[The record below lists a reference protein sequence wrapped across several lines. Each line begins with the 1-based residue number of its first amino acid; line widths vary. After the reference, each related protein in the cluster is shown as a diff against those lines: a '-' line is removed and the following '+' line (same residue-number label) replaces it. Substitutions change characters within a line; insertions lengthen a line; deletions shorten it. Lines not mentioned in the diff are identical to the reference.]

1 MWVAQNTSFPQVGLF
16 LCAVLVLLTACE
28 EPIDSP
34 IELVEPRL
42 VMTSTFAPGKM
53 VEVRLSATQ
62 SPIGEAR
69 VLDIRDADI
78 RIYEG
83 QDLLEKLHYRPGT
96 GGATGFYSTMHFQ
109 PVVGQQ
115 YSILANARGFTPIS
129 AESSIPTS
137 VPIRSLKISNLS
149 VQDGGSFHLYDFVLS
164 VDYEDPAAE
173 MNFYDLRI
181 SQQVIPFRVNGLR
194 DTTFYDAVAK
204 SVQPPGAII
213 GNGPS
218 LSQSSVLVMDK
229 PDAFGLEVQLQVR
242 IDPNQE
248 ILGDLVA
255 ELRTVSEP
263 YFQFQRTIQ
272 EVGSVYSGIS
282 EQRVNGYTN
291 VRQGY
296 GLFAGYNSVE
306 DRINI
311 LGH

>member
-1 MWVAQNTSFPQVGLF
+1 M
-16 LCAVLVLLTACE
+16 LTACE

-34 IELVEPRL
+34 VELVDPRL
-42 VMTSTFAPGKM
+42 VMTSTFAPGKP

-62 SPIGEAR
+62 PVTGEAR
-69 VLDIRDADI
+69 VLDIRNADI

-83 QDLLEKLHYRPGT
+83 QELLEELYYRPGDD
-96 GGATGFYSTMHFQ
+96 GGRAFYSTMHFQ
-109 PVVGQQ
+109 PLVGRH

-137 VPIRSLKISNLS
+137 IPIRSLTVNNLS
-149 VQDGGSFHLYDFVLS
+149 VQDGGSFHLYDFVLG
-164 VDYEDPAAE
+164 VDYEDPAEE

-181 SQQVIPFRVNGLR
+181 SQQVIPFRVDHLG

-204 SVQPPGAII
+204 SVQPPGFGTGAAS
-213 GNGPS
+213 S
-218 LSQSSVLVMDK
+218 LTQSSVLVRDK
-229 PDAFGLEVQLQVR
+229 PDASGLEIQLQVR
-242 IDPNQE
+242 IDPSQE

-263 YFQFQRTIQ
+263 YFQFQRTVQ

-282 EQRVNGYTN
+282 EQRVNNYTN

-306 DRINI
+306 GRVRI
-311 LGH
+311 LD